1 MNRLDLNW
9 DSTLSYFL
17 YSTHTL
23 KLKLSLTNYFFNYQD
38 DTIHATIQKNNIK
51 KFQTQLR
58 EGQLYS
64 LSNFRV
70 DTYKEK
76 DSYRP
81 ISKENM
87 TKLNLNSNLTCSSI
101 RIMSKLISSRFFSVD
116 SFPHSWK
123 SDSYLPILL
132 FIRKLLDEIV
142 THFWN

>member
-23 KLKLSLTNYFFNYQD
+23 KLKLSLTNYFFKYQD
-38 DTIHATIQKNNIK
+38 DTIHATIQKNNVK
-51 KFQTQLR
+51 KFQEQLW

-81 ISKENM
+81 ISKDKKIKFLCTTVIEELKEAEITISQHKFEFVDYKTIVDRFDNN
-87 TKLNLNSNLTCSSI
+87 KQLTGS
-101 RIMSKLISSRFFSVD
+101 L
-116 SFPHSWK
+116 K
-123 SDSYLPILL
+123 SLK
-132 FIRKLLDEIV
+132 FIFK
-142 THFWN
+142 